1 VNGVLIE
8 GNKLVNSATDAF
20 RPRTGTGIAL
30 VTGLDKNGTDQ
41 CQIVANQVSG
51 FATAGIAIGSPVR
64 DLIVKLNI
72 IEGCGNGIVSID
84 EAHAGSVSIENNKL
98 RNIGPGAGATTV
110 VGIGVTRADD
120 AMIAGNTIRTL
131 GADNAQSPLRAAILT
146 FGVLRP
152 RVANNEVA
160 DVSPPGDFLG
170 ISAGIMLRAPLTQ
183 FDVSNNQVLRDA
195 VPSTQ
200 ASNGAW
206 FALTAAETD
215 PQTPLSRTGSLSTIR
230 LDATRV
236 LVLGAG
242 RPYVFGI
249 AAGVAPPPPARG
261 SVLGNVLHARGT
273 APAVVLSAGDEC
285 LFNDNRVE
293 STINSKPAVTL
304 ASTVAI
310 VNANRVR
317 NGGDISIEVAGAK
330 AAAVLGNVT
339 TGVILVPGGLQAP
352 WAALNLRV

>member
-1 VNGVLIE
+1 M
-8 GNKLVNSATDAF
+8 
-20 RPRTGTGIAL
+20 
-30 VTGLDKNGTDQ
+30 
-41 CQIVANQVSG
+41 
-51 FATAGIAIGSPVR
+51 R

-72 IEGCGNGIVSID
+72 IESCGNGIVSID
-84 EAHAGSVSIENNKL
+84 EANAGSVSDREQSAAKY
-98 RNIGPGAGATTV
+98 RSRRGRQQRSWASASRGRTRRRSPAT
-110 VGIGVTRADD
+110 RSARWARD
-120 AMIAGNTIRTL
+120 A
-131 GADNAQSPLRAAILT
+131 AQSPLRAAILT

-152 RVANNEVA
+152 RVSRQRGDRGLRRPAISS
-160 DVSPPGDFLG
+160 VSA
-170 ISAGIMLRAPLTQ
+170 AGIMLRAPLTQ
-183 FDVSNNQVLRDA
+183 FDVSNNQVQRDA
-195 VPSTQ
+195 APSTQ

-215 PQTPLSRTGSLSTIR
+215 PQNPLSRTGSLSTIR
-230 LDATRV
+230 VDATRV

-242 RPYVFGI
+242 RPYVFGT
-249 AAGVAPPPPARG
+249 APGSPLPPPARG
-261 SVLGNVLHARGT
+261 SVLGNVLNARGT
-273 APAVVLSAGDEC
+273 APAVVLSAADEC

-293 STINSKPAVTL
+293 STLNSKPAVTL

-317 NGGDISIEVAGAK
+317 NSGDISIEVAGAK